1 MGNFVGSV
9 ILPGT
14 KSSDLTTQSKQPEI
28 DDEVFLERQGS
39 YRKEKPPHILYVNRI
54 NSSVSNDY
62 SAHRNSRRSSILT
75 ESTLNRYEQDY
86 WTMKLTELKTYSD
99 WDKQYIMDSLL
110 RDAIILRRPSELDK
124 LIELGANVN
133 CKTFSQFSSDR
144 DQDSQLHYA
153 VRSGDYEVCDKL
165 LQCGAQAT
173 IRGSDGRT
181 PIDICDNGKIHQLL
195 STFADTNKENLFD
208 WQHPNVP

>member
-28 DDEVFLERQGS
+28 DDEVFLGLKISLKYILTGYLERQGS

-133 CKTFSQFSSDR
+133 CKTFSQVILYIIIYKGQYFDLYCR
-144 DQDSQLHYA
+144 TFT
-153 VRSGDYEVCDKL
+153 VRKRPFV
-165 LQCGAQAT
+165 
-173 IRGSDGRT
+173 
-181 PIDICDNGKIHQLL
+181 DI
-195 STFADTNKENLFD
+195 
-208 WQHPNVP
+208 